1 MAGQYFLFHHDSSIV
16 HGQDK
21 AEARGLRRATANSG
35 ESLLSINGAS
45 DVGTRYS
52 PASKL

>member
-1 MAGQYFLFHHDSSIV
+1 MAGQYFHHDSSIV

-21 AEARGLRRATANSG
+21 AEARGLTRVASNSG
-35 ESLLSINGAS
+35 ESLLSINEQS